1 MMSAILLTIII
12 VKLHVCRS
20 LARRDDEIKIFA
32 PLLQLATS
40 YTVFVSAAF
49 CDFHIVLISSVCTSW
64 SPIWIKISLRRHCDL
79 TLCQL
84 LMYCI
89 DGCVYCKVLQRILHD
104 WCVYRLVMQYIV
116 QMSASPFLASISSLG
131 MSLVAAHK
139 LQPLPPGR
147 QHQPDQQFS
156 TFRYSHT
163 ALLQH

>member
-1 MMSAILLTIII
+1 MSVGHLHAAMMRLRYLRHYCNS
-12 VKLHVCRS
+12 
-20 LARRDDEIKIFA
+20 
-32 PLLQLATS
+32 TS

-49 CDFHIVLISSVCTSW
+49 CDFHIVFISCVCTSW
-64 SPIWIKISLRRHCDL
+64 RPIWIKISLRRHCDL

-89 DGCVYCKVLQRILHD
+89 DGCVYCKVMQRILHD

-139 LQPLPPGR
+139 PPPHGSTNWINSMQHLDILIQYPLTINKKSFCCR
-147 QHQPDQQFS
+147 L
-156 TFRYSHT
+156 Y
-163 ALLQH
+163 

>member
-12 VKLHVCRS
+12 VELRVCWS

-49 CDFHIVLISSVCTSW
+49 CDFHIVLISSVCASW
-64 SPIWIKISLRRHCDL
+64 RPISIKISLRRHCDL
-79 TLCQL
+79 TLCQM

-89 DGCVYCKVLQRILHD
+89 DGCVYCKVVPRILHD
-104 WCVYRLVMQYIV
+104 CLVMQYIV

-147 QHQPDQQFS
+147 QHQLDQHFP